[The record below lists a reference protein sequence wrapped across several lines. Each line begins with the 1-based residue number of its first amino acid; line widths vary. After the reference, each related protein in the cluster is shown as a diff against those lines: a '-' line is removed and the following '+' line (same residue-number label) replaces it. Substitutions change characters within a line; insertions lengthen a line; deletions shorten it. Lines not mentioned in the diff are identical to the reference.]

1 MLKRSKEEK
10 NQGTTMITVV
20 VSFALLLLFVTS
32 YFRVQKLSTEM
43 MMDSRDMII
52 NNSRLVEAFYLGET
66 ANMTVADQA
75 DIGFS
80 GEWGSFY
87 VTGTLKRANKEGLDG
102 TIYYFDTDS
111 WKTGVE

>member
-1 MLKRSKEEK
+1 MLRRGRGKK

-52 NNSRLVEAFYLGET
+52 NNSQLVESFYLGET
-66 ANMTVADQA
+66 VNQTVADQA
-75 DIGFS
+75 EISFT

-87 VTGTLKRANKEGLDG
+87 VTGTLKKATKEGLNG
-102 TIYYFDTDS
+102 TIYYFDTGA

>member
-1 MLKRSKEEK
+1 MWKESKKEK
-10 NQGTTMITVV
+10 NRGTTMITVV

-52 NNSRLVEAFYLGET
+52 NNSSLLEAVNL
-66 ANMTVADQA
+66 TVADQA
-75 DIGFS
+75 DISFS

-87 VTGTLKRANKEGLDG
+87 VTGTLKKASKEGLDG
-102 TIYYFDTDS
+102 TVYYFDTDS

>member
-1 MLKRSKEEK
+1 MWKENKKEK
-10 NQGTTMITVV
+10 NRGTTMITVV

-52 NNSRLVEAFYLGET
+52 NNSSLLEAFYLGET
-66 ANMTVADQA
+66 VNLTVADQA
-75 DIGFS
+75 DISFS

-87 VTGTLKRANKEGLDG
+87 VTGTLKKASKEGLDG
-102 TIYYFDTDS
+102 TVYYFDTDS